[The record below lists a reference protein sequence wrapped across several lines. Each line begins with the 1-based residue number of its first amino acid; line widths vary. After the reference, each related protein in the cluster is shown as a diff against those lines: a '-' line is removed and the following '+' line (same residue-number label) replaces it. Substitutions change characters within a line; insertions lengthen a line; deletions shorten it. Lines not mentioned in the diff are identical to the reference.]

1 MVARLP
7 FNTNRNAHRS
17 GDGLKG
23 SMYITCVHQGCE
35 LYGSDRSFVE
45 SVQAIRA
52 AFPAAEIEVILPRI
66 GAIGPLLQDHASR
79 ISIEPLW
86 ILRRKN
92 LRSLATVGMV
102 TLPLA
107 ILRAWRR
114 IRRSDLVY
122 INTSVVADYILAS
135 RLCPRRCIIHVHE
148 IPEGLVRSLLRWM
161 LRWSGADIIFNS
173 RATESAFALPAQHPA
188 RVIYNGVEGPTYRQP
203 CTYRGDRRLRLL
215 MLGRIS
221 RIKGQDVLIEAV
233 SKLPDEIR
241 PEVRIVGNAFED
253 PGRERQLARTVAALG
268 LGHVVTMMPFVAD
281 PKPHYVWADVV
292 AVPSRLPE
300 SLGRVAIEAMAHG
313 RPPVV
318 SAIGGLKEVVEDGRT
333 GWLVRPGSADD
344 LSATLERIARTP
356 DAWRD
361 FPEAARRRYE
371 ALFAR
376 PPVAAAIKAALITV
390 LTRRVPDTVARERSR
405 SAGEGAS

>member
-1 MVARLP
+1 
-7 FNTNRNAHRS
+7 
-17 GDGLKG
+17 
-23 SMYITCVHQGCE
+23 MYITCVHQGYE

-52 AFPAAEIEVILPRI
+52 AFPAAEIEVVLPRI

-79 ISIEPLW
+79 ISVEPLW

-92 LRSLATVGMV
+92 LKSLATVGIV

-135 RLCPRRCIIHVHE
+135 RLCPRKSIIHVHE
-148 IPEGLVRSLLRWM
+148 IPEGTVRALLRLM

-173 RATESAFALPAQHPA
+173 RATESAFALPAQHPT
-188 RVIYNGVEGPTYRQP
+188 RVIYNGVEGPAHSQP
-203 CTYRGDRRLRLL
+203 STFRGDRRLRLL

-253 PGRERQLARTVAALG
+253 PGRERDLARTIEALG
-268 LGHVVTMMPFVAD
+268 LGHVITMMPFVAD
-281 PKPHYVWADVV
+281 PNPHYVWADVV

-318 SAIGGLKEVVEDGRT
+318 SAIGGLGEVVEDGRT
-333 GWLVRPGSADD
+333 GWMVRPGSADD
-344 LSATLERIARTP
+344 LSAALERIARNP
-356 DAWRD
+356 DAWRA

-376 PPVAAAIKAALITV
+376 SPVAAAIKAALVAV
-390 LTRRVPDTVARERSR
+390 LTRGVSDTVGGAESR

>member
-1 MVARLP
+1 
-7 FNTNRNAHRS
+7 
-17 GDGLKG
+17 
-23 SMYITCVHQGCE
+23 MYITCVHQGYE

-52 AFPAAEIEVILPRI
+52 AFPAAEIEVVLPRT
-66 GAIGPLLQDHASR
+66 GAIGPLLQDHVSR
-79 ISIEPLW
+79 ISVEPLW
-86 ILRRKN
+86 ILRRRN
-92 LRSLATVGMV
+92 LGSLATVGLV

-122 INTSVVADYILAS
+122 INTTVVADYILAS

-148 IPEGLVRSLLRWM
+148 IPEGTVRSLLRLM
-161 LRWSGADIIFNS
+161 LRWSGADVIFNS
-173 RATESAFALPAQHPA
+173 RATESAFALPPQHPA
-188 RVIYNGVEGPTYRQP
+188 RVIYNGVEGPAHPQP
-203 CTYRGDRRLRLL
+203 CSYRGGRRLRLL

-233 SKLPDEIR
+233 SRLPDEIR

-253 PGRERQLARTVAALG
+253 PGRERDLARTIAALG
-268 LGHVVTMMPFVAD
+268 LGHVITMMPFAAD
-281 PKPHYVWADVV
+281 PNPHYVWADVV

-333 GWLVRPGSADD
+333 GWLVRPDSADD
-344 LSATLERIARTP
+344 LAAMLERIARTP
-356 DAWRD
+356 DAWRN

-371 ALFAR
+371 ALFAT
-376 PPVAAAIKAALITV
+376 PPVAAAIKAALVAV
-390 LTRRVPDTVARERSR
+390 LTRRIPDMVGGERDR
-405 SAGEGAS
+405 SAGESVS

>member
-1 MVARLP
+1 ML
-7 FNTNRNAHRS
+7 
-17 GDGLKG
+17 
-23 SMYITCVHQGCE
+23 ITCVHQGYE

-52 AFPAAEIEVILPRI
+52 AFPAAEIEVVLPRA
-66 GAIGPLLQDHASR
+66 GAIGPLLEPCASR
-79 ISIEPLW
+79 ISTEPLW
-86 ILRRKN
+86 ILRRRN
-92 LRSLATVGMV
+92 LKSLATVGMAR
-102 TLPLA
+102 LPLA
-107 ILRAWRR
+107 VLRAWRR

-122 INTSVVADYILAS
+122 INTTVVADYILAS
-135 RLCPRRCIIHVHE
+135 RLCPRRCIVHVHE
-148 IPEGLVRSLLRWM
+148 IPEGPVRWLLRLM

-173 RATESAFALPAQHPA
+173 RATERAFALPAEHPA
-188 RVIYNGVEGPTYRQP
+188 RVIYNGVEGPARPQP
-203 CTYRGDRRLRLL
+203 CTHRGDRRLRLL

-253 PGRERQLARTVAALG
+253 PGRERELARTIEALG
-268 LGHVVTMMPFVAD
+268 LGHVIAMMPFATD
-281 PKPHYVWADVV
+281 PNPHYAWADVV

-318 SAIGGLKEVVEDGRT
+318 SAIGGLGEVVEDGRT
-333 GWLVRPGSADD
+333 GWMVRPGSADD
-344 LSATLERIARTP
+344 LSAALERIARNP
-356 DAWRD
+356 DAWRA

-376 PPVAAAIKAALITV
+376 SPVAAAIKAALVAV
-390 LTRRVPDTVARERSR
+390 LTRRVPDTMGAKRSR

>member
-1 MVARLP
+1 
-7 FNTNRNAHRS
+7 
-17 GDGLKG
+17 
-23 SMYITCVHQGCE
+23 MYITCVHQGYE

-52 AFPAAEIEVILPRI
+52 AFPAAEIEVVLPRT
-66 GAIGPLLQDHASR
+66 GAIGPLLQDCASR

-86 ILRRKN
+86 ILRRRN
-92 LRSLATVGMV
+92 LKSLATVGMA

-107 ILRAWRR
+107 VLRAWRR

-122 INTSVVADYILAS
+122 INTTVVADYILAS
-135 RLCPRRCIIHVHE
+135 RLCPKRCIIHVHE
-148 IPEGLVRSLLRWM
+148 IPEGPVRALLRMM
-161 LRWSGADIIFNS
+161 LCWSRADIIFNS
-173 RATESAFALPAQHPA
+173 RATESAFALPAGLQA
-188 RVIYNGVEGPTYRQP
+188 RVIYNGVEGPARPQP

-233 SKLPDEIR
+233 SKLPDAIR

-253 PGRERQLARTVAALG
+253 PGRERELARTIEALG
-268 LGHVVTMMPFVAD
+268 LGHVITMMPFVAD
-281 PKPHYVWADVV
+281 PNPHYVWADVV

-318 SAIGGLKEVVEDGRT
+318 SAIGGLTEVVEDGRT
-333 GWLVRPGSADD
+333 GWLVRPDSAND
-344 LSATLERIARTP
+344 LSAMLERIVRTP

-376 PPVAAAIKAALITV
+376 PPMAAALKAALVAV
-390 LTRRVPDTVARERSR
+390 LRRRGPDAVGGERSR

>member
-1 MVARLP
+1 MAVSVRI
-7 FNTNRNAHRS
+7 NEDRS
-17 GDGLKG
+17 RTAAGGLKAP
-23 SMYITCVHQGCE
+23 MLITCVHQGYE

-52 AFPAAEIEVILPRI
+52 GFPTAEIEVVLPRA
-66 GAIGPLLQDHASR
+66 GAIGPLLENIASR

-86 ILRRKN
+86 ILRRRN
-92 LRSLATVGMV
+92 LKALATFGMA

-107 ILRAWRR
+107 IFRAWRR

-122 INTSVVADYILAS
+122 INTTVVADYILAS
-135 RLCPRRCIIHVHE
+135 RLCPRKCIIHVHE
-148 IPEGLVRSLLRWM
+148 IPEGTTRSILRLM
-161 LRWSGADIIFNS
+161 LRWSRADIIFNS
-173 RATESAFALPAQHPA
+173 RATESAFALPARLRT
-188 RVIYNGVEGPTYRQP
+188 RVIYNGVEGPARPQP

-221 RIKGQDVLIEAV
+221 RIKGQDVLVEAV

-253 PGRERQLARTVAALG
+253 PARERELAKTIEALG
-268 LGHVVTMMPFVAD
+268 LAHVITMMPFVAD
-281 PKPHYVWADVV
+281 PNPHYIWADVV

-300 SLGRVAIEAMAHG
+300 SLGRVAIEAMSHG

-318 SAIGGLKEVVEDGRT
+318 SAIGGLKEVVEDNRS
-333 GWLVRPGSADD
+333 GWLVRPNSVDD
-344 LSATLERIARTP
+344 LSAALERIARNP
-356 DAWRD
+356 DSWRD

-376 PPVAAAIKAALITV
+376 PPVAAAIETV
-390 LTRRVPDTVARERSR
+390 LKAVLERRVSDTFGGRSR
-405 SAGEGAS
+405 SAGENAS

>member
-1 MVARLP
+1 ML
-7 FNTNRNAHRS
+7 
-17 GDGLKG
+17 
-23 SMYITCVHQGCE
+23 ITCVHQGYE

-52 AFPAAEIEVILPRI
+52 AFPAAEIEVVLPRA
-66 GAIGPLLQDHASR
+66 GAIGPLLEPYASR
-79 ISIEPLW
+79 ICIEPLW

-92 LRSLATVGMV
+92 VKTLATFGMA

-107 ILRAWRR
+107 VLRAWQR

-122 INTSVVADYILAS
+122 INTTVVADYILAS
-135 RLCPRRCIIHVHE
+135 RLCPRKCIVHVHE
-148 IPEGLVRSLLRWM
+148 IPEGTVRSLLRLM
-161 LRWSGADIIFNS
+161 LRWSRADIIFNS
-173 RATESAFALPAQHPA
+173 RATENAFALPAVA
-188 RVIYNGVEGPTYRQP
+188 RTRVIYNGVEGPARPQP

-233 SKLPDEIR
+233 SNLPDEIR

-253 PGRERQLARTVAALG
+253 PGRERDVARTIEALG
-268 LGHVVTMMPFVAD
+268 LGHLITMMPFTAD
-281 PKPHYVWADVV
+281 PNPHYLWADVV

-318 SAIGGLKEVVEDGRT
+318 SAIGGLMEVVEDGRS
-333 GWLVRPGSADD
+333 GWLVRPDSATD

-376 PPVAAAIKAALITV
+376 PPVAAAIKAALVAV
-390 LTRRVPDTVARERSR
+390 LERPVSETFGGERGR

>member
-1 MVARLP
+1 
-7 FNTNRNAHRS
+7 
-17 GDGLKG
+17 
-23 SMYITCVHQGCE
+23 MYITCVHQGYE
-35 LYGSDRSFVE
+35 LYGSDRSFVD

-52 AFPAAEIEVILPRI
+52 AFPAAEIEVVLPRT
-66 GAIGPLLQDHASR
+66 GAIGPLLQDCASR

-86 ILRRKN
+86 ILRRRN
-92 LRSLATVGMV
+92 MRSLATVGLV

-122 INTSVVADYILAS
+122 INTTVVADYILAS

-148 IPEGLVRSLLRWM
+148 IPEGAVRAALRLM

-173 RATESAFALPAQHPA
+173 RATESAFALPAEHAA
-188 RVIYNGVEGPTYRQP
+188 RVIYNGVEGPARPQP

-253 PGRERQLARTVAALG
+253 PGRERELARTIEALG
-268 LGHVVTMMPFVAD
+268 LGHVITMMPFVAD
-281 PKPHYVWADVV
+281 PDPHYVWADVV

-300 SLGRVAIEAMAHG
+300 SLGRVAIEAMAYG

-333 GWLVRPGSADD
+333 GWMVRPGSADD
-344 LSATLERIARTP
+344 LSAMIERIARSP
-356 DAWRD
+356 DAWRA

-376 PPVAAAIKAALITV
+376 PPVAAAIKAALVAV
-390 LTRRVPDTVARERSR
+390 LTRRVPDTVGGQESR